1 MIRRTC
7 LGRRGRTLY
16 ATHFWVAD
24 TGSEPRGQATDPEEE
39 TMLVLTRKP
48 GQSIMIGDGVEV
60 QVLSVAGE
68 KVRLG
73 ITAPR
78 DVSIFRNEVYDRI
91 ESENNA
97 PDAGEEPDE
106 ETNAAVSDALE
117 RLSQR

>member
-1 MIRRTC
+1 
-7 LGRRGRTLY
+7 
-16 ATHFWVAD
+16 
-24 TGSEPRGQATDPEEE
+24 
-39 TMLVLTRKP
+39 MLVLTRKP

-91 ESENNA
+91 ESEN
-97 PDAGEEPDE
+97 DGGSEEDE
-106 ETNAAVSDALE
+106 GTNAAVANALH
-117 RLSQR
+117 RLTQQS

>member
-1 MIRRTC
+1 
-7 LGRRGRTLY
+7 
-16 ATHFWVAD
+16 
-24 TGSEPRGQATDPEEE
+24 
-39 TMLVLTRKP
+39 MLVLTRKP

-91 ESENNA
+91 ESENA
-97 PDAGEEPDE
+97 TRDPEQDSR
-106 ETNAAVSDALE
+106 TNAAVEDALE
-117 RLSQR
+117 RLSSQR

>member
-1 MIRRTC
+1 
-7 LGRRGRTLY
+7 
-16 ATHFWVAD
+16 
-24 TGSEPRGQATDPEEE
+24 
-39 TMLVLTRKP
+39 MLVLTRKP

-91 ESENNA
+91 EREASSAGSADEDVDDGGTNEAVEN
-97 PDAGEEPDE
+97 
-106 ETNAAVSDALE
+106 ALE
-117 RLSQR
+117 RLSSR

>member
-1 MIRRTC
+1 
-7 LGRRGRTLY
+7 
-16 ATHFWVAD
+16 
-24 TGSEPRGQATDPEEE
+24 
-39 TMLVLTRKP
+39 MLVLTRKP

-91 ESENNA
+91 E
-97 PDAGEEPDE
+97 DEEPTRIDE
-106 ETNAAVSDALE
+106 ADRGTDEAVENALE
-117 RLSQR
+117 RLGQRS

>member
-1 MIRRTC
+1 
-7 LGRRGRTLY
+7 
-16 ATHFWVAD
+16 
-24 TGSEPRGQATDPEEE
+24 
-39 TMLVLTRKP
+39 MLVLTRKP

-91 ESENNA
+91 EHEASSASSAGSGEGDEDDGGTNEAVEN
-97 PDAGEEPDE
+97 
-106 ETNAAVSDALE
+106 ALE
-117 RLSQR
+117 RLSSR

>member
-1 MIRRTC
+1 
-7 LGRRGRTLY
+7 
-16 ATHFWVAD
+16 
-24 TGSEPRGQATDPEEE
+24 
-39 TMLVLTRKP
+39 MLVLTRKP

-91 ESENNA
+91 ESEERSSR
-97 PDAGEEPDE
+97 DDE
-106 ETNAAVSDALE
+106 GADDGGANAAVADALE
-117 RLSQR
+117 RLGRR

>member
-1 MIRRTC
+1 
-7 LGRRGRTLY
+7 
-16 ATHFWVAD
+16 
-24 TGSEPRGQATDPEEE
+24 
-39 TMLVLTRKP
+39 MLVLTRKP

-91 ESENNA
+91 ESENARSTGGDDDDGGANEAVANA
-97 PDAGEEPDE
+97 
-106 ETNAAVSDALE
+106 LQ

>member
-1 MIRRTC
+1 
-7 LGRRGRTLY
+7 
-16 ATHFWVAD
+16 
-24 TGSEPRGQATDPEEE
+24 
-39 TMLVLTRKP
+39 MLVLTRKP

-91 ESENNA
+91 ESEA
-97 PDAGEEPDE
+97 SPPDREVDE
-106 ETNAAVSDALE
+106 GTDEVVEDALE
-117 RLSQR
+117 RLSQRS

>member
-1 MIRRTC
+1 
-7 LGRRGRTLY
+7 
-16 ATHFWVAD
+16 
-24 TGSEPRGQATDPEEE
+24 
-39 TMLVLTRKP
+39 MLVLTRKP

-91 ESENNA
+91 EQESSG
-97 PDAGEEPDE
+97 DAVDE
-106 ETNAAVSDALE
+106 GTNAAVADALQ
-117 RLSQR
+117 RLSQGT

>member
-1 MIRRTC
+1 
-7 LGRRGRTLY
+7 
-16 ATHFWVAD
+16 
-24 TGSEPRGQATDPEEE
+24 
-39 TMLVLTRKP
+39 MLVLTRKP

-91 ESENNA
+91 ENESSSAGGDDDDDGGANEAVANA
-97 PDAGEEPDE
+97 
-106 ETNAAVSDALE
+106 LH
-117 RLSQR
+117 RLGQR

>member
-1 MIRRTC
+1 
-7 LGRRGRTLY
+7 
-16 ATHFWVAD
+16 
-24 TGSEPRGQATDPEEE
+24 
-39 TMLVLTRKP
+39 MLVLTRKP

-91 ESENNA
+91 EGEATAREREVEN
-97 PDAGEEPDE
+97 GTDE
-106 ETNAAVSDALE
+106 VVEDALE
-117 RLSQR
+117 RLSQHS

>member
-1 MIRRTC
+1 
-7 LGRRGRTLY
+7 
-16 ATHFWVAD
+16 
-24 TGSEPRGQATDPEEE
+24 
-39 TMLVLTRKP
+39 MLVLTRKP

-91 ESENNA
+91 ERENA
-97 PDAGEEPDE
+97 SREEEDDGG
-106 ETNAAVSDALE
+106 TNAVVEDALE
-117 RLSQR
+117 RLGERR

>member
-1 MIRRTC
+1 
-7 LGRRGRTLY
+7 
-16 ATHFWVAD
+16 
-24 TGSEPRGQATDPEEE
+24 
-39 TMLVLTRKP
+39 MLVLTRKP

-91 ESENNA
+91 ERENSAGTPDDTDDGGANEAVANA
-97 PDAGEEPDE
+97 
-106 ETNAAVSDALE
+106 LQ

>member
-1 MIRRTC
+1 
-7 LGRRGRTLY
+7 
-16 ATHFWVAD
+16 
-24 TGSEPRGQATDPEEE
+24 
-39 TMLVLTRKP
+39 MLVLTRKP

-91 ESENNA
+91 ERENNA
-97 PDAGEEPDE
+97 PAADEGDE
-106 ETNAAVSDALE
+106 ETNAAVSDALQ